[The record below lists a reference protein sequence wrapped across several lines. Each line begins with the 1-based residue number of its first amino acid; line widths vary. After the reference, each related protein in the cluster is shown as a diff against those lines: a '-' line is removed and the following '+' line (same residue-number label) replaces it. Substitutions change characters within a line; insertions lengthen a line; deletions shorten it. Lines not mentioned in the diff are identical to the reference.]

1 MHPPAKEFLGKS
13 AEESLAE
20 ESLNKCLI
28 LALAHASQEAR
39 LATEPGI
46 AALIQMRVQF
56 PVTKRTL

>member
-1 MHPPAKEFLGKS
+1 MHPPGKEFLSKRLRNRWAG
-13 AEESLAE
+13 

-28 LALAHASQEAR
+28 LALAHAFQEAR

-46 AALIQMRVQF
+46 AALIQMRVQV